1 MYDFAY
7 CLIELE
13 YARMFGKRLVH
24 IKKIVISNTLEQAL
38 AAGEQQV
45 MVNFYKLLQ
54 FAESKHLH

>member
-1 MYDFAY
+1 
-7 CLIELE
+7 
-13 YARMFGKRLVH
+13 MFGKRLVH

-54 FAESKHLH
+54 FAESKHLHYAGCP